1 MSKTKEKVNPVT
13 YSAEIWDCIRAVYEA
28 DGGSSVNR
36 MLEVVQNALQA
47 NELPS
52 RQTVVARA
60 KREKWQ
66 RPDSLQQLST
76 SQLQKVIQRANGM
89 ELILMGMTGV
99 DNDDE
104 SDDNQD
110 FSPSERLDN
119 YNMDTAYL
127 ESKNNLTNAA
137 ILGVKK
143 LLSTATHSKKKK
155 AQIINRA
162 RSSQD
167 RLHLL
172 REHTLDQI
180 IISKELLTNVQFKLL
195 AKEEDI
201 SNTESTMNFNMRFL
215 ELLNNTIQCNEK
227 FIKTDFGIYGISPDD
242 VKEPET
248 QNRMKDLNNEDDF
261 TEAKNRL
268 EDQVKEMAA
277 RRHYIESG
285 QLEKEVEEHVR
296 RQMIEAGMDDSDDDD
311 DNYDDE

>member
-1 MSKTKEKVNPVT
+1 MSKTKEKSNPVT
-13 YSAEIWDCIRAVYEA
+13 YSNEIWDCIRAVYEA
-28 DGGSSVNR
+28 DGGSSINR
-36 MLEVVQNALQA
+36 MLEVVQNATQA
-47 NELPS
+47 NDLPS

-89 ELILMGMTGV
+89 ELILRGVTGV
-99 DNDDE
+99 DEDTEIEN
-104 SDDNQD
+104 NQE
-110 FSPSERLDN
+110 FSSYERLDN
-119 YNMDTAYL
+119 YNADTAYL
-127 ESKNNLTNAA
+127 ELKNNLTNAA
-137 ILGVKK
+137 LNGVKK
-143 LLSTATHSKKKK
+143 LLSAATHTKKKK

-162 RSSQD
+162 RTSQD
-167 RLHLL
+167 RLYLL

-180 IISKELLTNVQFKLL
+180 IISKELLTNIQYKLL

-201 SNTESTMNFNMRFL
+201 SNTELTMNFNLRFL

-227 FIKTDFGIYGISPDD
+227 FIKTDFAIYGISPDD

-248 QNRMKDLNNEDDF
+248 QNRMKDLNDENDF
-261 TEAKNRL
+261 IEAKSRL
-268 EDQVKEMAA
+268 EEQVKEMAA
-277 RRHYIESG
+277 RRQYIESG
-285 QLEKEVEEHVR
+285 QLEKDVEEHVR